1 MNTNINFP
9 IAEFLDPLT
18 KRPSLPWLLWL
29 QSPSVISVNLN
40 NALGVS
46 SGGTGLSTIPTNGQ
60 LLIGNGTGYSLN
72 TLTAGTAIGITNSAG
87 AITITNN
94 GVTSLTASTG
104 IGLSS
109 STGAITISNTGVT
122 SFQTSLSGLTPN
134 TSTTGSV
141 TLAGT
146 LGVASGGTGAI
157 TLIGYVKGNGT
168 SAFTASTT
176 VPTTDLSGTIT
187 NAQLANSTIS
197 GVALG
202 GNLFNLTA
210 GTGVSFSS
218 GTTYNGSTAITI
230 NATGTGGTVT
240 SVSGTAPISVAT
252 GTTTPV
258 ISISQ
263 ATTSTNG
270 YLSSTDWN
278 TFNNKQPAG
287 TYVNSVSGT
296 TGRITS
302 TGGVT
307 PIIDLASGI
316 ATAGTTGSSTLIP
329 VITIDTYGR
338 VTTITTASN
347 PQGTVTS
354 VAATVP
360 SFLSITGS
368 PITSSGTLAISYSGT
383 ALPSANGGTS
393 QTTYTTGDLLYASAT
408 NTLSKL
414 AVGTNGYGL
423 VVASG
428 VPTWKPPYVRTSF
441 TATAGQTT
449 FTATYNV
456 GYVQVFLNGVLL
468 NGADYT
474 ATNGTS
480 VVLAVAA
487 NLNDIVETIAYH
499 V

>member
-29 QSPSVISVNLN
+29 QNPSVISVSLG
-40 NALGVS
+40 NALGVT

-94 GVTSLTASTG
+94 GVTSLTAGTG
-104 IGLSS
+104 ISLSG

-134 TSTTGSV
+134 TSTTGAV

-146 LGVASGGTGAI
+146 LGISSGGTGQI
-157 TLIGYVKGNGT
+157 
-168 SAFTASTT
+168 TASAAFNA
-176 VPTTDLSGTIT
+176 LS
-187 NAQLANSTIS
+187 
-197 GVALG
+197 
-202 GNLFNLTA
+202 
-210 GTGVSFSS
+210 
-218 GTTYNGSTAITI
+218 
-230 NATGTGGTVT
+230 
-240 SVSGTAPISVAT
+240 P
-252 GTTTPV
+252 
-258 ISISQ
+258 
-263 ATTSTNG
+263 
-270 YLSSTDWN
+270 
-278 TFNNKQPAG
+278 
-287 TYVNSVSGT
+287 
-296 TGRITS
+296 ITS
-302 TGGVT
+302 TG
-307 PIIDLASGI
+307 DLILGNGTNSATRLGI
-316 ATAGTTGSSTLIP
+316 GANAYVLTSNG
-329 VITIDTYGR
+329 
-338 VTTITTASN
+338 TTASWQPTSYAGAVTSFQTSISGLTPN
-347 PQGTVTS
+347 TATSGAVTLAGTVGATS
-354 VAATVP
+354 
-360 SFLSITGS
+360 
-368 PITSSGTLAISYSGT
+368 
-383 ALPSANGGTS
+383 GGTS
-393 QTTYTTGDLLYASAT
+393 QTSYTTGDLLYASAT

-414 AVGTNGYGL
+414 AIGTTGYTL
-423 VVASG
+423 TVASG

-480 VVLAVAA
+480 VVLSVAA
-487 NLNDIVETIAYH
+487 QLNDIVETIAYN

>member
-29 QSPSVISVNLN
+29 QNPSVISVNLG
-40 NALGVS
+40 NALGVT

-94 GVTSLTASTG
+94 GVTSLTAGTG
-104 IGLSS
+104 ISLSG

-134 TSTTGSV
+134 TATSGAV

-146 LGVASGGTGAI
+146 VGA
-157 TLIGYVKGNGT
+157 T
-168 SAFTASTT
+168 S
-176 VPTTDLSGTIT
+176 
-187 NAQLANSTIS
+187 
-197 GVALG
+197 
-202 GNLFNLTA
+202 
-210 GTGVSFSS
+210 
-218 GTTYNGSTAITI
+218 
-230 NATGTGGTVT
+230 
-240 SVSGTAPISVAT
+240 
-252 GTTTPV
+252 
-258 ISISQ
+258 
-263 ATTSTNG
+263 
-270 YLSSTDWN
+270 
-278 TFNNKQPAG
+278 
-287 TYVNSVSGT
+287 
-296 TGRITS
+296 
-302 TGGVT
+302 
-307 PIIDLASGI
+307 
-316 ATAGTTGSSTLIP
+316 
-329 VITIDTYGR
+329 
-338 VTTITTASN
+338 
-347 PQGTVTS
+347 
-354 VAATVP
+354 
-360 SFLSITGS
+360 
-368 PITSSGTLAISYSGT
+368 
-383 ALPSANGGTS
+383 GGTS
-393 QTTYTTGDLLYASAT
+393 QTSYTTGDLLYASTT

-414 AVGTNGYGL
+414 AIGTTGYTL
-423 VVASG
+423 TVASG

-480 VVLAVAA
+480 IVLSVAA
-487 NLNDIVETIAYH
+487 QLNDIVELIAYN